1 MILSQP
7 VQQIVKDAILR
18 TNSCNRFVL
27 CSEISKMLQERYPG
41 GKLEY
46 QSKRMSLGS
55 TQQILNAI
63 DSYFFCYIQLPDAP
77 DEEVLDDFD
86 LY

>member
-7 VQQIVKDAILR
+7 VQQIVKEAILR

-27 CSEISKMLQERYPG
+27 CEEISIMLQERYPG

-46 QSKRMSLGS
+46 QSNRMSLGS
-55 TQQILNAI
+55 TKQILNAI
-63 DSYFFCYIQLPDAP
+63 DSYFFCYVQLPTIN
-77 DEEVLDDFD
+77 EEEFDDFE